1 MCRRT
6 RLLVAVFVSLVVA
19 PLARADEVAA
29 YLQHH
34 QLKQLLA
41 VYLQDQ
47 MSGLTGAQRDEHLGR
62 LIGIYA
68 ELLESTDDPE
78 AIADLRRQSRQVLGS
93 VSADV
98 GAQLRLALLRGS
110 YRAAE
115 RIAENHRL
123 RQSSDEEVQRA
134 RETLSEII
142 PKLHQLR
149 GVIEDRFQATE
160 RRMIR
165 SAGGEAEALSLRA
178 EKAQRLLATCTFL
191 NAWAQYYQSW
201 LHDRP
206 DNARVAEPLFAQM
219 LDAESARP
227 QPREVSVDLRSVEA
241 VARSIL
247 GMALCKSLTSS
258 SATAI
263 KWIELLEH
271 PLAYSALREQV
282 PAWKIAIHLE
292 HGEYRAAL
300 AILTAITDA
309 GQIPPVAWVRLAA
322 VHALEANPGT
332 RDAAGE
338 LARLALTLLAAQG
351 ELQQVL
357 DLSERYGIDA
367 LGNAGFAFRYVKG
380 VQHYQRARREH
391 GSDRPSFEVALIER
405 YQHGVDEFEAALAEH
420 DADRYPRAAAS
431 CQWLAGWC
439 RYFQGRFLAARDSFE
454 QAAQRL
460 GPAEAAEAMWM
471 AVVCLDRVASRSSNN
486 ALKKNLS
493 ELIDRTLAAYPGSRH
508 AAKLMLRRAIVSGEI
523 SPEVV
528 EDLLLIPSESEVY
541 EAAQRRAA
549 HVLYQLFR
557 RDSGE
562 RQLAYGIEYL
572 AVALPLVGDA
582 ENRLDGTDPDAV
594 RLYVARSR
602 RVLDV
607 ALTEGIGR
615 VAAAGSILED
625 LRELGGREGVDLSDH
640 QDEID
645 FRRIQH
651 LLYTADVDAAAA
663 VADALWL
670 GDRQSLWS
678 RLACRALFD
687 HGLGA
692 GGDSDDGPIVQ
703 TAELQLVVRYG
714 RRLIKELAEG
724 STSQPA
730 AGVLGYSKSVAEALM
745 LLWQRDGDPGKAQAA
760 VELYES
766 VLQARPTDAKSLRA
780 TAFLSEAVG
789 RPARAMECWRKLAA
803 GYSVGAPNWYEA
815 RFHLITL
822 LAELDPPRARAVI
835 RQHKKLN
842 PSWGPEPWASRF
854 EALQRR
860 IGPAEEAG
868 VSHPAEGDHE
878 R

>member
-1 MCRRT
+1 MYRPT
-6 RLLVAVFVSLVVA
+6 RLLAAVFVSLVVA

-29 YLQHH
+29 YLQLH

-47 MSGLTGAQRDEHLGR
+47 LADRTGARRDELLGR

-68 ELLESTDDPE
+68 ELLESTDEP
-78 AIADLRRQSRQVLGS
+78 ATIADMRRESQRLLGS
-93 VSADV
+93 VSAEV
-98 GAQLRLALLRGS
+98 GAQLKLALLRGS
-110 YRAAE
+110 YRSAE

-142 PKLHQLR
+142 PELHQLR
-149 GVIEDRFQATE
+149 GVIEDRLQATE
-160 RRMIR
+160 RRLIR
-165 SAGGEAEALSLRA
+165 TAGGEAEVLSLRA
-178 EKAQRLLATCTFL
+178 ENAQRLLTTCTFV

-206 DNARVAEPLFAQM
+206 DNARVAELLFAQM
-219 LDAESARP
+219 LDAGSARP

-300 AILTAITDA
+300 AILTTVTDA
-309 GQIPPVAWVRLAA
+309 GQTPPVAWVRLAA
-322 VHALEANPGT
+322 VHALEANSGT
-332 RDAAGE
+332 RDVAGE
-338 LARLALTLLAAQG
+338 LARLALTWLAAQG

-380 VQHYQRARREH
+380 VQHYQRARRDH
-391 GSDRPSFEVALIER
+391 GSDRPSFEATLIER
-405 YQHGVDEFEAALAEH
+405 YQRAVDEFKAALGEH

-431 CQWLAGWC
+431 CQWLVGWC

-471 AVVCLDRVASRSSNN
+471 AVVCLDRVASRSSND

-493 ELIDRTLAAYPGSRH
+493 ELIARTLAAYPGSPH
-508 AAKLMLRRAIVSGEI
+508 AAKLMLRGAIVNGEI

-528 EDLLLIPSESEVY
+528 EDLLLISPDSEVY
-541 EAAQRRAA
+541 DAAQRRAA

-562 RQLAYGIEYL
+562 RKLAYGIEYL
-572 AVALPLVGDA
+572 AVALPFVGDA
-582 ENRLDGTDPDAV
+582 ENRLGGTDPDAV

-607 ALTEGIGR
+607 ALTEGISR
-615 VAAAGSILED
+615 LAAAGSVLDD
-625 LRELGGREGVDLSDH
+625 LRELGRREGVDLSDH

-645 FRRIQH
+645 FRRIQY
-651 LLYTADVDAAAA
+651 LLTTADVDEAAV

-670 GDRQSLWS
+670 RDRHSLWS
-678 RLACRALFD
+678 RLACRALFG

-692 GGDSDDGPIVQ
+692 WRDSDGGRIVQ

-714 RRLIKELAEG
+714 RRLLKQLAEG

-730 AGVLGYSKSVAEALM
+730 AGVLGNYKSVAEALM

-760 VELYES
+760 LELYES
-766 VLQARPTDAKSLRA
+766 VLQARPTDAESLRA
-780 TAFLSEAVG
+780 TAILSEAVG
-789 RPARAMECWRKLAA
+789 RLARAMECWRKLAA
-803 GYSVGAPNWYEA
+803 GYGVGAPNWYEA

-835 RQHKKLN
+835 QQYKNLN

-860 IGPAEEAG
+860 IGPAEEMG
-868 VSHPAEGDHE
+868 VPHSTEGGHE